1 MNGIKARFSNR
12 EYKAKDCIKIL
23 DPFQAASYWCNG
35 VEPVEIYPSRDYTTG
50 KPLLV
55 YVFKRDETK
64 EVFDL
69 WCKRELK

>member
-1 MNGIKARFSNR
+1 MSKIKARFSNR
-12 EYKAKDCIKIL
+12 EYSANECIKIL
-23 DPFQAASYWCNG
+23 DPFQAACYWCNG
-35 VEPVEIYPSRDYTTG
+35 VEPLEIYPSRNYETN

-55 YVFKRDETK
+55 YVFKRSETK